1 MLTLGFL
8 DASELRVLFAS
19 ADEAEAT
26 LLKLATDVVAPLNEL
41 RAKAAAPGAIGA
53 LGGLAMAGAAGLA
66 FAGILEVETAM
77 ATAGAVAALV
87 APWRRPWPPRCPPR
101 RRRRG
106 RAKKTFSLH
115 WILILMLKDG
125 SRRGRSATV
134 LGQRALADSSAG
146 RRDAHPAPRGAVA
159 TVLSRRQ
166 WDGFRGRR
174 GNGVR

>member
-19 ADEAEAT
+19 PDEAEAA

-77 ATAGAVAALV
+77 ATAGAVAALGGAV
-87 APWRRPWPPRCPPR
+87 ASSVAAECPS
-101 RRRRG
+101 
-106 RAKKTFSLH
+106 AK
-115 WILILMLKDG
+115 G
-125 SRRGRSATV
+125 SRRGRAGAGLMPGSRRGLSATV
-134 LGQRALADSSAG
+134 LGQRALADHVGASRGPRRAWFSLRPFPASPAASSCLQPCFG
-146 RRDAHPAPRGAVA
+146 LP
-159 TVLSRRQ
+159 
-166 WDGFRGRR
+166 FF
-174 GNGVR
+174 